1 LGDGDPRIAVGG
13 VQPAAAE
20 IDCRSRAIA
29 DRPRPPAEP
38 WPRLDDET
46 IDPRVR
52 EAAPGGDSCRAAAD
66 DHYLG
71 VAAGQGVFGDDLGRV
86 ASNPAPRGAPPHE
99 PSRCPARLMLVAPRV
114 LGGGWGYYADSQI
127 FPGGR
132 SGACRRARRAERA
145 HDGGFGRA
153 GGG

>member
-1 LGDGDPRIAVGG
+1 PATPRA
-13 VQPAAAE
+13 P
-20 IDCRSRAIA
+20 
-29 DRPRPPAEP
+29 PPADP
-38 WPRLDDET
+38 WRRSDDET
-46 IDPRVR
+46 MDPRAR
-52 EAAPGGDSCRAAAD
+52 EPAAGGDSCRAAAD

-71 VAAGQGVFGDDLGRV
+71 VAAGHAVFCDDLGRV

-127 FPGGR
+127 FPRGR
-132 SGACRRARRAERA
+132 SGAHRRPRRPERA

-153 GGG
+153 GRGKGRRAGGGAASS